1 MPANYGEKFVIKSGN
16 PIPCHGD
23 MGFYL
28 PSRIISLPHWAM
40 DDKWP
45 LGNMPKIKI
54 IKPKLCPEYLYES
67 RAGIDLPFCTMPGIK
82 TLEGAVRSR

>member
-1 MPANYGEKFVIKSGN
+1 
-16 PIPCHGD
+16 
-23 MGFYL
+23 
-28 PSRIISLPHWAM
+28 M